1 MKSSDLAEIART
13 CACFHFRRVA
23 RSVTNFYSEALAP
36 TGLRSTQFVA
46 LLVIA
51 LKEDA
56 MMSDLAQTLEVD
68 RTTLTRL
75 LAPLKGRKLITIVS
89 GKDRRVQN
97 VRLTAAGKTAVKK
110 ALPSLEKGPIQ
121 IA

>member
-1 MKSSDLAEIART
+1 MNSTDLAEIART

-23 RSVTNFYSEALAP
+23 RAVTNFYSEALAP

-51 LKEDA
+51 LKKEA
-56 MMSDLAQTLEVD
+56 MMSDLAKTLEVD

-75 LAPLKGRKLITIVS
+75 LVPLEKRDLLKIVS
-89 GKDRRVQN
+89 GTDRRTQI
-97 VRLTAAGKTAVKK
+97 VRLTMAGQKAVKEAIPYWKK
-110 ALPSLEKGPIQ
+110 AQL
-121 IA
+121 